1 MGFSNRCGLA
11 LDHTHCP
18 INVVRGRHMTAGID
32 ASVVATV
39 NPQTRYMSQDIL
51 VNSTGQ
57 SSLNRSY
64 RDVNRPIHV
73 EPAAKLQ
80 LSLQALEYLQRSQ

>member
-1 MGFSNRCGLA
+1 MGFPNRCGLA
-11 LDHTHCP
+11 LDSAHCH
-18 INVVRGRHMTAGID
+18 INVVRGRHMTTTR
-32 ASVVATV
+32 VAIV
-39 NPQTRYMSQDIL
+39 NPQTRYLSQDIL

-64 RDVNRPIHV
+64 RDVNTPIHV

-80 LSLQALEYLQRSQ
+80 LSLEALEYLERRQR